1 VASITKPMFVFTS
14 ATCVFVSA
22 LVAQAETGVL
32 ERKLDSGEYSIAGPS
47 DTCPAD
53 GHPTCAHPT
62 ATESPEGP
70 GWVKMDI
77 NLILCTRDS
86 LCHSDF
92 RVSGDRRE
100 VSQ

>member
-1 VASITKPMFVFTS
+1 VASKSKLMYVLAS

-22 LVAQAETGVL
+22 LVAQTESDAL
-32 ERKLDSGEYSIAGPS
+32 ESRLDAHEYPIAGPS

-70 GWVKMDI
+70 GW
-77 NLILCTRDS
+77 T
-86 LCHSDF
+86 
-92 RVSGDRRE
+92 SGTCPADGHPTCAHPTATE
-100 VSQ
+100 SPEG